1 MRIPLAIVV
10 LCLAAPVGAQ
20 TPTPPPPP
28 EQDNSETEGKSVQ
41 EPAQEAPATPP
52 APGNKAVVPATK
64 ETGTQVELPGTTHTV
79 VKGDTLWDLS
89 QHYLGSPWYWPKV
102 WSYNP
107 QIANPHWIYPGNQVR
122 FFSGS
127 GEEPAG
133 QVEVE
138 GIEPSSGTPPGEGDL
153 NLLEP
158 QEDNSVTM
166 VGPKPYIPKGRERLP
181 REGFVT
187 DQELAGAGVL
197 AKSFAE
203 TDMLVTGDI
212 VYLTFRDRPSIV
224 VGKDYLIFRP
234 DRRVYDPRSGRL
246 VGYLTALVGQARVL
260 DNSNPYYARGVIS
273 FSFDAMFRGDR
284 VGPAGEAMV
293 LTVQPV
299 PNTNAK
305 DLEGIVVAALNP
317 YITVNGER
325 SQVVVDLGSSNGV
338 QPGNV
343 FTIIRQADPY
353 FQWVNPAQ
361 DQDYHLPVEEVGRCI
376 AAEVKEH
383 ASTCM
388 LIRTAR
394 EIVFGDRIVLRAP
407 SKVPVSLR

>member
-1 MRIPLAIVV
+1 MRLPLAVFV

-20 TPTPPPPP
+20 TPPPPA
-28 EQDNSETEGKSVQ
+28 EQDASEAEGKSVQ
-41 EPAQEAPATPP
+41 EPGPPDSTPP
-52 APGNKAVVPATK
+52 AAKKSAAPAK
-64 ETGTQVELPGTTHTV
+64 SDSAAQPESPGTTHTV

-89 QHYLGSPWYWPKV
+89 QTYLGSPWYWPKV

-122 FFSGS
+122 FFPGS

-138 GIEPSSGTPPGEGDL
+138 IEPGSGTQGEGDVAL
-153 NLLEP
+153 VEP
-158 QEDNSVTM
+158 AENNSVDM
-166 VGPKPYIPKGRERLP
+166 VGPKPYQPKGHERLP

-187 DQELAGAGVL
+187 DKDLEQTGVL

-203 TDMLVTGDI
+203 TEMLTTGDI
-212 VYLTFRDRPSIV
+212 VYLIFKDRSAAV
-224 VGKDYLIFRP
+224 VGKNYLIYRP
-234 DRRVYDPRSGRL
+234 DRKVYHPRSQRL

-260 DNSNPYYARGVIS
+260 DTSDPYYVRAQIS

-293 LTVQPV
+293 LTVAPV
-299 PNTNAK
+299 ANSNAQ
-305 DLEGIVVAALNP
+305 DLPGAVVANLNP

-325 SQVVVDLGSSNGV
+325 SEIVVDLGGADGV
-338 QPGNV
+338 QAGNM
-343 FTIIRQADPY
+343 FTVIRQADPLD
-353 FQWVNPAQ
+353 QGVNPAANQ
-361 DQDYHLPVEEVGRCI
+361 DPRLPVEEVGRCI
-376 AAEVKEH
+376 ATEVKEH

-388 LIRTAR
+388 LLRTVR
-394 EIVFGDRIVLRAP
+394 EIVSGDRIVLRAA
-407 SKVPVSLR
+407 SKAPVSIR